1 VIGQASV
8 RYFFSAS
15 GLRDIALGGLFVAF
29 SLLAGILVVTVLL
42 VVTSPIIQLFPRD
55 SGAQDIVL
63 GVSLLWGAVS
73 GCVVAAFTTDPY
85 RRMRIRM
92 RGGSPDEAES
102 VPLEMIG
109 RPIARRVANERRMHT
124 PARIAAGYSLAA
136 TTSTSTRASGRAS
149 AEITKRVEA
158 GASLPRNWAR
168 TSR

>member
-1 VIGQASV
+1 
-8 RYFFSAS
+8 
-15 GLRDIALGGLFVAF
+15 LRDVALRGLLVAL

-42 VVTSPIIQLFPRD
+42 VVTSPIIPLFPRD

-63 GVSLLWGAVS
+63 GISLMWGAVS
-73 GCVVAAFTTDPY
+73 GCVVAVFTTGPY
-85 RRMRIRM
+85 RRMRIGARIE
-92 RGGSPDEAES
+92 SCDEAES

-109 RPIARRVANERRMHT
+109 RPIARRGVANERRMRI
-124 PARIAAGYSLAA
+124 PARIAADYSLAA